1 MRMVAW
7 CKKLTRAPGNLHPYI
22 LFPDFVPKEGANQDA
37 ALTNQDAA
45 LTNQD
50 ASLTVASRWGGK
62 TVPGDNASN
71 RHTLITS
78 QQRWQISSLFG

>member
-22 LFPDFVPKEGANQDA
+22 LFPDFVPKEGA
-37 ALTNQDAA
+37 NQDAA

-78 QQRWQISSLFG
+78 QQRWQISSLCG